1 MWQFTPI
8 ENSCHRT
15 NSHRLDAVAWAP
27 GTTASVAAPK
37 TSATASTLVTILM
50 NPTPDGDITDAV
62 IYRTLAILAHGAR
75 RCPLGG
81 DGPRSDHSDRTRCVV
96 SPTPQ
101 QRTGGTPLHRDAT
114 DQRRCQ
120 VRRPIR
126 LLPSRG
132 SRHFRALLRNRV
144 GQGVLDVESYCQTP
158 QLLEC
163 QAARGWA
170 RCAQAVVWS

>member
-15 NSHRLDAVAWAP
+15 NSHRLDAVAWA
-27 GTTASVAAPK
+27 

-50 NPTPDGDITDAV
+50 NPTSDGDITDAV
-62 IYRTLAILAHGAR
+62 IYRTSAILAHGAR

-81 DGPRSDHSDRTRCVV
+81 DGPRSDHCDRTRCVV

-114 DQRRCQ
+114 DQ
-120 VRRPIR
+120 
-126 LLPSRG
+126 
-132 SRHFRALLRNRV
+132 
-144 GQGVLDVESYCQTP
+144 
-158 QLLEC
+158 
-163 QAARGWA
+163 
-170 RCAQAVVWS
+170 